1 MEKKKSMRKL
11 IISIILIMTISLL
24 LVTILNSKNKTKEIV
39 SLNETIKNKELIIKE
54 LHNKQEYKYSQKLE
68 LEIMD
73 LGAKLDSMQLKYD
86 Y

>member
-11 IISIILIMTISLL
+11 IISIIPIMTISL

>member
-1 MEKKKSMRKL
+1 MKSMRKL
-11 IISIILIMTISLL
+11 IISIIPIMTISLL
-24 LVTILNSKNKTKEIV
+24 VTMLNSKNKTKEIV

>member
-1 MEKKKSMRKL
+1 MEKKKSLRKL
-11 IISIILIMTISLL
+11 IISIIPKMTISLL
-24 LVTILNSKNKTKEIV
+24 VTMLNSKNKTKEIV

>member
-11 IISIILIMTISLL
+11 IISIIPIMTISLL
-24 LVTILNSKNKTKEIV
+24 VTMLNSKNKTKEIV

>member
-11 IISIILIMTISLL
+11 IISIILIMTISL

-54 LHNKQEYKYSQKLE
+54 LHNKQEYKYSQRLE

>member
-1 MEKKKSMRKL
+1 MEKKKSLRKL
-11 IISIILIMTISLL
+11 IISIIPIMTISLL
-24 LVTILNSKNKTKEIV
+24 VTMLNSKNKTKEIV

>member
-11 IISIILIMTISLL
+11 IISIIPIMTISL
-24 LVTILNSKNKTKEIV
+24 LVTILNSKNKTKEIIQI
-39 SLNETIKNKELIIKE
+39 NETIKNKELIIKE

>member
-1 MEKKKSMRKL
+1 
-11 IISIILIMTISLL
+11 MTISLL
-24 LVTILNSKNKTKEIV
+24 VTMLNSKNKTKEIV

>member
-1 MEKKKSMRKL
+1 MEKNKSMRKL
-11 IISIILIMTISLL
+11 IISIIPIMTISLL
-24 LVTILNSKNKTKEIV
+24 VTMLNSKNKTKEIV

>member
-11 IISIILIMTISLL
+11 IISIIHIMTISLL
-24 LVTILNSKNKTKEIV
+24 VTMLNSKNKTKEIV

>member
-11 IISIILIMTISLL
+11 IISIIPIMTISLL
-24 LVTILNSKNKTKEIV
+24 VTMLNSKNKTKEIV
-39 SLNETIKNKELIIKE
+39 SLSETIKNKELIIKE

>member
-11 IISIILIMTISLL
+11 IISIIPIITISLL
-24 LVTILNSKNKTKEIV
+24 VTMLNSKNKTKEIV